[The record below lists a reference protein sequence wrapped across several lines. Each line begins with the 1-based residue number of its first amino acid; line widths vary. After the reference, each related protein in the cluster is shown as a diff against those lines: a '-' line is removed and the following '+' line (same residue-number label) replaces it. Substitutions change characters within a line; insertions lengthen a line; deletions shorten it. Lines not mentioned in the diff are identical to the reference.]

1 MFKWRIFIF
10 FAGRFFNTSKQDLL
24 QYVQFSTVVRWVD
37 YNEDT
42 DDFTVKV
49 KHLEG
54 DKHTQERFT
63 HVIVATGLFGT
74 AYTPFYPGVDDFKGR
89 ILHAKDVRHANEFKD
104 QRVLIIGS
112 WLSAQDLALQFLK
125 FGSKNVIISY
135 KTAPTKI
142 TWPPG
147 VEERPRVK
155 KLEESSVLFIDRTS
169 AEIDSV
175 IFCTGYKLYHP
186 FLSED
191 LRMKPDMSIYPDN
204 LYKGIVWMKGGNM
217 KLLYI
222 GVQYATFFLHILDI
236 QALWACRFIIG
247 TDQVPAREDMLK
259 DIECMT
265 EKRDTIDDSMKYER
279 LRFVTEYLMSL
290 AAANGSEPFS
300 DKAEELLLE
309 DVKNKLE
316 DICTYRDKQFKSIH
330 TGLVSRAPTM
340 PWMKSFEN
348 SHSDFST
355 SASNIISK

>member
-1 MFKWRIFIF
+1 MSTLFHFGNLPAGERPDIVCYEKQSTWGGMWNVTWRTGTDEYGEHVHSCMYYDLWTNSPKEIIEYPDNTFEKHFGGPVPSYLPWDVVRNYIG
-10 FAGRFFNTSKQDLL
+10 GRFFNTGKQDLL

-89 ILHAKDVRHANEFKD
+89 ILHAKDVRHANEFKA

-155 KLEESSVLFIDRTS
+155 KLEESSVLFIDGTS

-236 QALWACRFIIG
+236 QAL
-247 TDQVPAREDMLK
+247 
-259 DIECMT
+259 
-265 EKRDTIDDSMKYER
+265 
-279 LRFVTEYLMSL
+279 
-290 AAANGSEPFS
+290 
-300 DKAEELLLE
+300 
-309 DVKNKLE
+309 
-316 DICTYRDKQFKSIH
+316 
-330 TGLVSRAPTM
+330 
-340 PWMKSFEN
+340 
-348 SHSDFST
+348 
-355 SASNIISK
+355 